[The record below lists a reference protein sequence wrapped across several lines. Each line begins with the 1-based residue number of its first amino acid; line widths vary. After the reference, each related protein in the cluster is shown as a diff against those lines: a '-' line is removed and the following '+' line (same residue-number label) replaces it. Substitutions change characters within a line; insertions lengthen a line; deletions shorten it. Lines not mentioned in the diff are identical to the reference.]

1 MFYLVNNCLCLVG
14 YTETLDRARDKR
26 EYSMIIEGQ
35 FSYLTSKLYVL
46 APHLNRLIET
56 VQMRGYNIW
65 FQREIRQ
72 IIPELHQ
79 ILILHRALM

>member
-1 MFYLVNNCLCLVG
+1 MFYPVNNCLCLVE
-14 YTETLDRARDKR
+14 YTETLNRAPDKR

-35 FSYLTSKLYVL
+35 FSYLTLKLYVV

-56 VQMRGYNIW
+56 VQMRGHDIW
-65 FQREIRQ
+65 FQQEIRQ

-79 ILILHRALM
+79 IHILSRALM